1 MQFSRWFGV
10 RWKAFICFVLL
21 TLKVKACPSLTAS
34 SRKCQNQRPRQGSWS
49 CWPGIVLTNGGHGHL
64 LFQGQAGLTWKVKQ
78 GSSPCLRENA
88 ADCGARE
95 PRGPGKEL
103 WSPAQQ
109 VTATSSK
116 WARFVLSPRNSS
128 HVDRE
133 QPTPLQR
140 DPGPAA
146 PAQAKQGTP
155 GTPRAQASREGLSRP
170 TDAVQLPRATHPTT
184 SGPERPCGKTSWDA
198 RTPWAEGGPLVQ
210 EPQNPQLPRLCDLFT
225 TGEDFDDDL

>member
-1 MQFSRWFGV
+1 MLCLANSQTQSLSQPDGFQQKVSEPEAQAGLV
-10 RWKAFICFVLL
+10 VLL
-21 TLKVKACPSLTAS
+21 
-34 SRKCQNQRPRQGSWS
+34 G
-49 CWPGIVLTNGGHGHL
+49 PGIVLTNGGHGHL